1 MVNRILPL
9 LLFLSGINAQIAL
22 PTFQAVHKPHTTTS
36 GDPENP
42 AQGSGIS
49 PDLTG
54 YNWRY
59 LMGYRFTPQVD
70 GTITQLGGLF
80 DGTKTVYLWEWSS
93 GNYLGS
99 VSVSDP
105 NNSWAYSD
113 LSSAVSVT
121 ANTEYAVC
129 VWVNNSGG
137 ARMRFV
143 DNLPNTYGN
152 ITINSA
158 LYEQNWTESTTIPS
172 SWDLGG
178 SSSYIR
184 YMWGLAD
191 ITFVPDE

>member
-1 MVNRILPL
+1 MLIRVVL
-9 LLFLSGINAQIAL
+9 LLFFLSLINAQIAL
-22 PTFQAVHKPHTTTS
+22 PTFQAVHNPHNTTS
-36 GDPENP
+36 SGTPENP
-42 AQGSGIS
+42 AQSSGIS
-49 PDLTG
+49 TDYTNG
-54 YNWRY
+54 RWNY

-80 DGTKTVYLWEWSS
+80 DGTKNVYLWQWSN

-105 NNSWAYSD
+105 NNSWAYSN
-113 LSSAVSVT
+113 LSSAVSV
-121 ANTEYAVC
+121 AAGTEYVVS
-129 VWVNNSGG
+129 VWVNSTGG
-137 ARMRFV
+137 TRMRFV

-158 LYEQNWTESTTIPS
+158 VYEYNWSESTTMPS

-178 SSSYIR
+178 NSAYTG

-191 ITFVPDE
+191 ITFVPD

>member
-1 MVNRILPL
+1 MKAIPL
-9 LLFLSGINAQIAL
+9 LFSLSFINAQIAL
-22 PTFQAVHKPHTTTS
+22 PTFQAVHTPQTLSSS
-36 GDPENP
+36 GTPENP
-42 AQGSGIS
+42 AQSSGLS
-49 PDLTG
+49 PDQINYG
-54 YNWRY
+54 WNY
-59 LMGYRFTPQVD
+59 LMGHRFTPQVD

-80 DGTKTVYLWEWSS
+80 NGTKNVYLWEWSS

-105 NNSWAYSD
+105 DNSWTYSD

-129 VWVNNSGG
+129 VWVAGSGG
-137 ARMRFV
+137 ARVRFQF
-143 DNLPNTYGN
+143 DRLPNTYGN

-158 LYEQNWTESTTIPS
+158 LLKSGWTESTTIPS
-172 SWDLGG
+172 TWSTGG
-178 SSSYIR
+178 LSAYTA